1 MVKCAIKK
9 FIFEVRPSAV
19 EFFWRWSGMHLLL
32 RSSGGEN
39 GSYAV
44 VMPLVPVVAC
54 CMFAFGPSVICLS
67 VCPCYRLLVLAA

>member
-19 EFFWRWSGMHLLL
+19 EFFW
-32 RSSGGEN
+32 GGV
-39 GSYAV
+39 GCTYCFGPRAARTV